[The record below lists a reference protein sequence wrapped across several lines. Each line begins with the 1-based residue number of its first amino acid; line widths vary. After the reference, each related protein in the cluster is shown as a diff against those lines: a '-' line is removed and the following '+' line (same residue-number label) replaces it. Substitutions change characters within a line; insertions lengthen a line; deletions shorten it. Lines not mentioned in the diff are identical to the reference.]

1 MVKFTTAFFH
11 IVVDITALHCDA
23 SRTLFSIL
31 WHKKMSR
38 QKFFILWRIN
48 KWNEAFAE

>member
-11 IVVDITALHCDA
+11 IVVGTTALHCDA

-31 WHKKMSR
+31 WDKKMSSR
-38 QKFFILWRIN
+38 SSFFSGG
-48 KWNEAFAE
+48 